1 MAILQRLTY
10 KREYANINIFV
21 QFLHVYLSGGARW
34 TEGQYIRSQPLFH
47 RSLILRNMFNLECV
61 FARYLPRCNAT
72 LCSEINF
79 QEHFELGPNIPDG
92 VSRPPTCNFINY

>member
-10 KREYANINIFV
+10 KREYANINISSSIFARV
-21 QFLHVYLSGGARW
+21 FIWRARW

-47 RSLILRNMFNLECV
+47 RSLILRNVFTFECA
-61 FARYLPRCNAT
+61 FARYLPKSNAT

-79 QEHFELGPNIPDG
+79 QEHFELGPNIPDR
-92 VSRPPTCNFINY
+92 VRVQASNL